1 MQSRESLRMIL
12 TIGLLIGVC
21 WAKVTWADPETPV
34 ATESSPEVESAAA
47 ADDPATSEFLT
58 DTPRPAPILPL
69 PPESLNESIERGVTF
84 LLESQNQDG
93 SWGSATRTKG
103 LNIYAPVPGA
113 HQAFRAAV
121 TGLALSALIQ
131 SQDMRP
137 KVTAAIQAGED
148 WMIENLSRVRRAT
161 GDAIYNVWGHAFA
174 MEALVDLLGYG
185 DQSSDRIEKLKEMIA
200 SQVEMLDRF
209 ESVDGGWGYY
219 DFRAEARTPT
229 SSPTSFTTA
238 TGLIALL
245 RAREAGVAV
254 PEKVLQRAAATIR
267 RQQKPDFSYYY
278 SFDPPATAQ
287 PMRSINRPGG
297 SLGRSQACNLALR
310 AFGDPKITDEV
321 LNVWLDRLF
330 ARNGWLDIGR
340 KRPVPHESHFLV
352 AGYFYYY
359 GHWYA
364 AHVSLARG
372 KRSRTA
378 PGADESSADRLA
390 GTRWQLV
397 GLSVLQLPPAVWHR
411 HGCDD
416 ARALPSLMRVVGRRG
431 PHQRSCPRTIGTRTS
446 RPSRSTV
453 KMT

>member
-1 MQSRESLRMIL
+1 MRRVKRLWTIVS
-12 TIGLLIGVC
+12 IGLMIGPFLV
-21 WAKVTWADPETPV
+21 ASTRAEPE
-34 ATESSPEVESAAA
+34 SPESTPTQTAAKAEAAEEGSAS
-47 ADDPATSEFLT
+47 SEFLT
-58 DTPRPAPILPL
+58 DTPRPAPLLPL
-69 PPESLNESIERGVTF
+69 PPESLNESIGRGVSY
-84 LLESQNQDG
+84 LLESQNADG

-121 TGLALSALIQ
+121 TGLCLSALIQ
-131 SQDMRP
+131 CQDERP
-137 KVTAAIQAGED
+137 QVAEAIQAGED
-148 WMIENLSRVRRAT
+148 WMIQNLSRVRRAT
-161 GDAIYNVWGHAFA
+161 GDAIYNVWGHSFA
-174 MEALVDLLGYG
+174 IEALVDLTGYG
-185 DQSSDRIEKLKEMIA
+185 DQSADRLEKLKEMIA

-229 SSPTSFTTA
+229 SSPTSFTSA
-238 TGLIALL
+238 TGLLALMC
-245 RAREAGVAV
+245 AREVGVDV

-278 SFDPPATAQ
+278 SFAAPAKAQ

-310 AFGDPKITDEV
+310 EFGDQAISDEV

-364 AHVSLARG
+364 A
-372 KRSRTA
+372 RTF
-378 PGADESSADRLA
+378 PLLTESDRERHQAQMGRLLTGLQERDGSWWDYPFYNYHQPY
-390 GTRWQLV
+390 GTAMAVMTLV
-397 GLSVLQLPPAVWHR
+397 H
-411 HGCDD
+411 C
-416 ARALPSLMRVVGRRG
+416 
-431 PHQRSCPRTIGTRTS
+431 
-446 RPSRSTV
+446 RP
-453 KMT
+453 